1 MQSILRRAFGR
12 AQPVSLWD
20 DGDPIRSELF
30 SVERLEQHAESL
42 AADQLVSAKPPT
54 ARSLVDRL
62 ADNERVLL
70 GAYRSIAKAVDEG
83 RPITPAAE
91 WLLDNYHLVEQQV
104 REVRTDLPAGY
115 YRQLPKLRSGPLA
128 GYPRVFGVAWAF
140 VAHTDSRFDPE
151 ALTRFVRAYQTVQ
164 PLSIGELWAVAITLR
179 IVLVE
184 NLRRSAVRIMSRRSA
199 REEADSVADRL
210 MGVNDRVADPAALAP
225 YQRLPFSEGFFVQL
239 VQRLRDQDP
248 ETTPAVG
255 WLQEQLKREG
265 TTADEMVRREHQLQG
280 ATNVTVRNIITSM
293 RLISDVDWAKLFE
306 AVSPVDDVLRAGS
319 DFAAMDF
326 ATRNLYRTAI
336 EQIARGTELAEV
348 EIARRALE
356 AAASSP
362 DMNGDQR
369 QRDPGYH
376 LIGGGRPAFERSV
389 RFRPSGLAL
398 RRRFA
403 AAGIAGYVASVSFT
417 AAVVLFLPLLVLA
430 QVGLT
435 GWQGAVMVLI
445 GLLPAIDAA
454 LLLVNRAITGGF
466 GAMLLPG
473 LELRAG
479 VPPQLRTLVA
489 IPTLL
494 STRASVDEQL
504 QRLEVHYL
512 ANPGGAVHFALL
524 SDWTDANAETNPG
537 DADLV
542 AAAVAGIVRLNS
554 RHPTAEGADRFLLLH
569 RRRVWNEA
577 QGRWM
582 GWERKRGKLH
592 ELNRLLRGATDTTFL
607 DTGTRSPADIRYV
620 VTLDSD
626 TRLPRDAIQRLV
638 GKMAPPA
645 QPAASRR
652 HREPGGRRLW
662 RAAAARHAVLAGR
675 RGRLAVP
682 EGLLPQQRHR
692 SLLVGGV
699 GRLPGPVRRGLLLR
713 QGHLRHRRVRGRA
726 ARPGARQCDAEPRSL
741 RRCVRPLGPGV
752 RHRGGR
758 GVPRP
763 LRRRRGTPAPVGA
776 RRLAAAALAARP
788 REGQPGAG
796 SLQRRHGDRLLEDVR
811 QSAADLVGAGGVRCA
826 AGGVDP
832 AASRRARL
840 DGLRPA
846 DGRPADDPAGDRGPC
861 AAECRHHDAQPFFGA
876 CVGYR
881 QRSVA
886 DRPARGL
893 SASPGLADAGCD
905 RPDHVPA
912 VRQSPPPARLDHL
925 GPVQQQA
932 R

>member
-1 MQSILRRAFGR
+1 MQLALGRTQSI
-12 AQPVSLWD
+12 SLWD

-70 GAYRSIAKAVDEG
+70 GAYRSIAKAADEG

-104 REVRTDLPAGY
+104 REVRTDLPPGY

-179 IVLVE
+179 IVLME

-210 MGVNDRVADPAALAP
+210 MGVNDRVADPAALSP
-225 YQRLPFSEGFFVQL
+225 YQRVPFSEGFFVQL

-248 ETTPAVG
+248 EATPAVG

-336 EQIARGTELAEV
+336 EQIARGPDLAEM

-356 AAASSP
+356 TAASSP
-362 DMNGDQR
+362 DTGDGDR
-369 QRDPGYH
+369 RRGDPGYH

-403 AAGIAGYVASVSFT
+403 AAGIAGYVASVSFA

-435 GWQGAVMVLI
+435 GWQGAVQCDI
-445 GLLPAIDAA
+445 QPTD
-454 LLLVNRAITGGF
+454 T
-466 GAMLLPG
+466 
-473 LELRAG
+473 
-479 VPPQLRTLVA
+479 VA
-489 IPTLL
+489 IWGCGPR
-494 STRASVDEQL
+494 SIPRCCWSI
-504 QRLEVHYL
+504 
-512 ANPGGAVHFALL
+512 G
-524 SDWTDANAETNPG
+524 
-537 DADLV
+537 
-542 AAAVAGIVRLNS
+542 
-554 RHPTAEGADRFLLLH
+554 
-569 RRRVWNEA
+569 
-577 QGRWM
+577 
-582 GWERKRGKLH
+582 
-592 ELNRLLRGATDTTFL
+592 
-607 DTGTRSPADIRYV
+607 RSPAASARCSCPASSSGRVCRLGCVPSSPSRRCCRLARPSTSSFSGSRCTISPILAGPCISRSCRTGRTPTRRPTLQMPTLWRWPSPVSSGSTAAIRMPKV
-620 VTLDSD
+620 PIVSSCFTGVAPG
-626 TRLPRDAIQRLV
+626 TRRRAAGWDGSAS
-638 GKMAPPA
+638 
-645 QPAASRR
+645 AASSRNST
-652 HREPGGRRLW
+652 
-662 RAAAARHAVLAGR
+662 ACC
-675 RGRLAVP
+675 AVP
-682 EGLLPQQRHR
+682 P
-692 SLLVGGV
+692 
-699 GRLPGPVRRGLLLR
+699 
-713 QGHLRHRRVRGRA
+713 
-726 ARPGARQCDAEPRSL
+726 
-741 RRCVRPLGPGV
+741 
-752 RHRGGR
+752 
-758 GVPRP
+758 
-763 LRRRRGTPAPVGA
+763 TPASSIP
-776 RRLAAAALAARP
+776 
-788 REGQPGAG
+788 
-796 SLQRRHGDRLLEDVR
+796 
-811 QSAADLVGAGGVRCA
+811 SAT
-826 AGGVDP
+826 
-832 AASRRARL
+832 
-840 DGLRPA
+840 
-846 DGRPADDPAGDRGPC
+846 
-861 AAECRHHDAQPFFGA
+861 
-876 CVGYR
+876 
-881 QRSVA
+881 
-886 DRPARGL
+886 
-893 SASPGLADAGCD
+893 
-905 RPDHVPA
+905 
-912 VRQSPPPARLDHL
+912 
-925 GPVQQQA
+925 
-932 R
+932 